1 MSAGPKVSVVIPAF
15 NAAPFLT
22 AAIDSVLN
30 QSHKSI
36 EVVVVDDGSTDATE
50 DIVSRYGRHVEYIR
64 MRSNAGGPSRPR
76 NVGIRAASGEYIAL
90 FDANGLMLPG
100 KLSEQAEF
108 LNAYPDI
115 PFVFTDFTNVGSG
128 DDSAN
133 FLAEHADFQ
142 AMPKIPL
149 RKNWYR
155 LTSSLAYETL
165 ITDTFIGTSTAMFRR
180 RLVDDVGYFD
190 ESVKHGEDLEFF
202 FRVARRFDLGFV
214 NGVYSR
220 RRLMN
225 AIGGGRAPALEGKL
239 RVYSKQRAVPKS
251 PKAARDL
258 DVCLAKILFSLGY
271 LQRKRGERMK
281 ALGYYV
287 RSWRR
292 NPSNARIF
300 MSALRAAFA
309 R

>member
-1 MSAGPKVSVVIPAF
+1 
-15 NAAPFLT
+15 
-22 AAIDSVLN
+22 
-30 QSHKSI
+30 
-36 EVVVVDDGSTDATE
+36 
-50 DIVSRYGRHVEYIR
+50 
-64 MRSNAGGPSRPR
+64 
-76 NVGIRAASGEYIAL
+76 
-90 FDANGLMLPG
+90 MLPG
-100 KLSEQAEF
+100 KLSEQADF
-108 LNAYPDI
+108 LNGNPDV

-133 FLAEHADFQ
+133 FLAEHTDFQ

-165 ITDTFIGTSTAMFRR
+165 ITDTFIGTSTVMFRR

-190 ESVKHGEDLEFF
+190 ESVNHGEDLEFF
-202 FRVARRFDLGFV
+202 FRVARRFDLGFI

-220 RRLMN
+220 RRLVN
-225 AIGGGRAPALEGKL
+225 SLHGGRTPALEGKL

-251 PKAARDL
+251 PKAAHDL
-258 DVCLAKILFSLGY
+258 DLCLARILFSLGY

-281 ALGYYV
+281 ALTYYV

-300 MSALRAAFA
+300 VSALRAAFA